1 MKEYYIIQPMFS
13 WWNTDKL
20 NKLLKKNGKVVEKT
34 FEYSSEKNNLFL
46 KIKEIKNVINY
57 SSRKKY

>member
-1 MKEYYIIQPMFS
+1 MFS
-13 WWNTDKL
+13 WWNTNKL

-34 FEYSSEKNNLFL
+34 FEYSSEKNNSFL
-46 KIKEIKNVINY
+46 KIKEIKNMINY